1 MQPCRIEISTKT
13 DGKETR
19 VVKAGRMQ
27 LSSTSLALLY
37 EENGGQ
43 VELTM
48 QNGAVEISRKGDY
61 SMFLHLEKG
70 RITDGF
76 IGVNGQS
83 GKMQTRTNRLAY
95 ALNEKSALFSLH
107 YDLLIG
113 EEPQE
118 MKLRIFAQYEN
129 DGAGNI

>member
-1 MQPCRIEISTKT
+1 MQPCRIEISTKA

-27 LSSTSLALLY
+27 LSSTSLALFY

-48 QNGAVEISRKGDY
+48 QNNVVEISRKGDY
-61 SMFLHLEKG
+61 SMFLRLEKC

-83 GKMQTRTNRLAY
+83 GKMQTYAKRVAY
-95 ALNEKSALFSLH
+95 ALNEKSALLSLH

-129 DGAGNI
+129 DGVSKI